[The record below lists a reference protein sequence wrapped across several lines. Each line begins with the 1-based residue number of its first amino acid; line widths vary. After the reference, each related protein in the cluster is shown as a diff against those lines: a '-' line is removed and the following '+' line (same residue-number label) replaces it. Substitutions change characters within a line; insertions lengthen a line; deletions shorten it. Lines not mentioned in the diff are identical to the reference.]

1 MAKGW
6 EKLLEALVV
15 GELRGWDALWLSCT
29 KAGLEKPYLPR
40 QAFGLPP
47 APVSFSCAAVCV

>member
-1 MAKGW
+1 MGVVKGW

-15 GELRGWDALWLSCT
+15 GELKERDALWLSRT

-40 QAFGLPP
+40 QAFGLTP
-47 APVSFSCAAVCV
+47 ATV